1 MGLNHAKEYSIAK
14 AQRGPQKTK
23 NPKKINKGNEAWH
36 LTEKIQGDKK
46 LSNWVIN

>member
-23 NPKKINKGNEAWH
+23 NPKKINRGNAKQH
-36 LTEKIQGDKK
+36 LTKKKQGDKK
-46 LSNWVIN
+46 